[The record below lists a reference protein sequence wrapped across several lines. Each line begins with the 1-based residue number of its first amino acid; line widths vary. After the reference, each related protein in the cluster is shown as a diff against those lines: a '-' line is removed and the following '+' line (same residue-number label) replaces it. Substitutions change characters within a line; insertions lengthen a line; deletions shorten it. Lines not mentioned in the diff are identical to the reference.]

1 MKEYH
6 KPLLVED
13 EIIFD
18 NILLVSMSDDIFD
31 LDEEGGYDEVW
42 K

>member
-1 MKEYH
+1 MKKYQE
-6 KPLLVED
+6 PVLVEYD
-13 EIIFD
+13 IIFD
-18 NILLVSMSDDIFD
+18 NILLVSMSDDIFG